1 VNYILKSIPADCRA
15 RAGFLWPTE
24 PGAIVTAPDWDPA
37 PQCGGGLH
45 GALNGAGDGSLFCWD
60 DDAVWICAEIIGDDI
75 VDLGGKVKVRQ
86 CRIICAGARDA
97 AAGYLVAQGMSAVIG
112 GTATAGDYG
121 TATAGDGGT
130 ATAGDGG
137 TATAGRGGTATAG
150 RGGTATAGDGGTATA
165 GDGGTATAG
174 DGGTATAGVDGTA
187 TAGDYG
193 TATAGYRGTATA
205 GDGGTATAG
214 DDGTA
219 TAGDYGTV
227 IITWHDAARRRLA
240 IGYVGEDGIEPNV
253 AYRLSNGKMER
264 A

>member
-1 VNYILKSIPADCRA
+1 MNYILKSIPANGKA
-15 RAGFLWPTE
+15 YGGFVWPTE

-86 CRIICAGARDA
+86 CRIIIAGTREA

-112 GTATAGDYG
+112 STAIAGY
-121 TATAGDGGT
+121 
-130 ATAGDGG
+130 
-137 TATAGRGGTATAG
+137 R
-150 RGGTATAGDGGTATA
+150 
-165 GDGGTATAG
+165 
-174 DGGTATAGVDGTA
+174 
-187 TAGDYG
+187 G

-205 GDGGTATAG
+205 GHRGTAIAGYRGTATAGYRSTATAGDGGTATAG
-214 DDGTA
+214 YRGTA
-219 TAGDYGTV
+219 TAGYHGTIV
-227 IITWHDAARRRLA
+227 VKWFGRGRLRIA

>member
-1 VNYILKSIPADCRA
+1 MAYILKSIPADCRA
-15 RAGFLWPTE
+15 RNGFLWPTE

-45 GALNGAGDGSLFCWD
+45 GALNGAGDYSLFCWD

-97 AAGYLVAQGMSAVIG
+97 AAGNLVAQGMSAVIG

-130 ATAGDGG
+130 I
-137 TATAGRGGTATAG
+137 
-150 RGGTATAGDGGTATA
+150 
-165 GDGGTATAG
+165 
-174 DGGTATAGVDGTA
+174 
-187 TAGDYG
+187 
-193 TATAGYRGTATA
+193 
-205 GDGGTATAG
+205 
-214 DDGTA
+214 
-219 TAGDYGTV
+219 

-240 IGYVGEDGIEPNV
+240 IGYVGENI
-253 AYRLSNGKMER
+253 R
-264 A
+264 AGAKYKCAEGALVEVK

>member
-1 VNYILKSIPADCRA
+1 MAYILKSIPADCRA
-15 RAGFLWPTE
+15 RNGFVWPTE

-86 CRIICAGARDA
+86 CRIIIAGTREA

-112 GTATAGDYG
+112 GTATVGDYGTATAGDYG
-121 TATAGDGGT
+121 TATAGYRGT
-130 ATAGDGG
+130 ATAGYRG
-137 TATAGRGGTATAG
+137 TATAGR
-150 RGGTATAGDGGTATA
+150 
-165 GDGGTATAG
+165 
-174 DGGTATAGVDGTA
+174 DGTA

-205 GDGGTATAG
+205 GYRGTATAGNYGTAMAGYRGTATAG
-214 DDGTA
+214 DGGTI
-219 TAGDYGTV
+219 

-240 IGYVGEDGIEPNV
+240 IGYVGENIRAGAKYKCV
-253 AYRLSNGKMER
+253 AGALVEVE
-264 A
+264 

>member
-1 VNYILKSIPADCRA
+1 MAYILKSIPADCRA
-15 RAGFLWPTE
+15 RNGFLWPTE

-45 GALNGAGDGSLFCWD
+45 GAINGAGDYSLFCWD

-130 ATAGDGG
+130 I
-137 TATAGRGGTATAG
+137 
-150 RGGTATAGDGGTATA
+150 
-165 GDGGTATAG
+165 
-174 DGGTATAGVDGTA
+174 
-187 TAGDYG
+187 
-193 TATAGYRGTATA
+193 
-205 GDGGTATAG
+205 
-214 DDGTA
+214 
-219 TAGDYGTV
+219 

-240 IGYVGEDGIEPNV
+240 IGYVGENI
-253 AYRLSNGKMER
+253 R
-264 A
+264 AGAKYKCAEGALVEVK